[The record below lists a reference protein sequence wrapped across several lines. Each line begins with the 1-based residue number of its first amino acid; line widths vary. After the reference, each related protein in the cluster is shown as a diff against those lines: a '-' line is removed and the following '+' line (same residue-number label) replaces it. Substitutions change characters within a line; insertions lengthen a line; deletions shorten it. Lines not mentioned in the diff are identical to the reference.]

1 MRNLLLKEMRL
12 SASVLSYL
20 FVVFGLMFFLPGYPI
35 LCGVFFSCLGIFQSF
50 QNARE
55 ANDLVFS
62 ALLPVS
68 KQDVARGK
76 VYFSCVIELCTLAL
90 MAIVTIIRMTVLA
103 DAQVYRG
110 NALMNANPFALGV
123 AFLMFGLFNLI
134 FIAGF
139 FKTSYKFAKPFVT
152 YIIVTFLV
160 IGIAETLHHIP
171 GLEALNAFG
180 FTHLP
185 LQMGLLAVGVVCYIA
200 LTGLALKSSSASFE
214 KTDL

>member
-1 MRNLLLKEMRL
+1 MRSLLIKEMRL
-12 SASVLSYL
+12 SASILSYI
-20 FVVFGLMFFLPGYPI
+20 FIVFGVMFLIPAYPI

-152 YIIVTFLV
+152 YIVVTFLV

-185 LQMGLLAVGVVCYIA
+185 LQMGLLVAGVVCYIT

>member
-1 MRNLLLKEMRL
+1 MRSLLIKEMRL

-20 FVVFGLMFFLPGYPI
+20 FIAFGLMFFLPGYPI
-35 LCGVFFSCLGIFQSF
+35 LCSVFFSCLGIFQSF

-76 VYFSCVIELCTLAL
+76 VLFSCFIELCTLLL
-90 MAIVTIIRMTVLA
+90 MAIVMVIRMTAFA
-103 DAQVYRG
+103 DAPVYLV

-123 AFLMFGLFNLI
+123 AFLMFGLFNVI

-139 FKTSYKFAKPFVT
+139 FKTSYKFGKPFVT
-152 YIIVTFLV
+152 FIIVAFVV
-160 IGIAETLHHIP
+160 IGVAEALHHIP

-180 FTHLP
+180 FSHLP
-185 LQMGLLAVGVVCYIA
+185 LQLGLLAAGVACYVVLTGIA
-200 LTGLALKSSSASFE
+200 LRSSAASFE

>member
-1 MRNLLLKEMRL
+1 MRNLLIKEMRL
-12 SASVLSYL
+12 SASVLSYI
-20 FVVFGLMFFLPGYPI
+20 FIVFGTMFFLPGYPI

-76 VYFSCVIELCTLAL
+76 VLFSCVIELCTLAL
-90 MAIVTIIRMTVLA
+90 MATVMLVRMTALA
-103 DAQVYRG
+103 DAPAYRS
-110 NALMNANPFALGV
+110 NALMNANPFALGM
-123 AFLMFGLFNLI
+123 AFVMFGLFNAI

-152 YIIVTFLV
+152 FIIVAISV
-160 IGIAETLHHIP
+160 ICIAETAHHIP
-171 GLEALNAFG
+171 GLETLNAFG
-180 FTHLP
+180 FEHLP
-185 LQMGLLAVGVVCYIA
+185 VQLGLLTAGVVCYIGLTVFA
-200 LTGLALKSSSASFE
+200 LASSAASFE
-214 KTDL
+214 NIDL